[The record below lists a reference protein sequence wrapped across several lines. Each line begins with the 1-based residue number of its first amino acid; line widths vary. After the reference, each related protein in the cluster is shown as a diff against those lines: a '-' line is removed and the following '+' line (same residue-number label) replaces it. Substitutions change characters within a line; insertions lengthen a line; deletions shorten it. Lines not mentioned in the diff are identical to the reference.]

1 MKRLHINN
9 EDVIRIAILQEIRR
23 NEESRYDHRLHGL
36 LLVSGGMTCYDVAK
50 QFDQDATT
58 IQRWVNRFEKDGFAG
73 LQDRER
79 SGRTS
84 SLTPKQLIS
93 LNADLR
99 ASPRTFG
106 YSNTL
111 WDGKLLAHHL
121 AKQYQ
126 AVLGVRQCQR
136 IFHSLGFRRR
146 KPRPVIAHADPM
158 AQAAFKK
165 TEKDIR
171 DNGSG
176 RMVSG

>member
-1 MKRLHINN
+1 MKRLQINN
-9 EDVIRIAILQEIRR
+9 KDIIRIATLQEIRR

-50 QFDQDATT
+50 QFAQSATT

-79 SGRTS
+79 PGRTTT
-84 SLTPKQLIS
+84 LTPKQLIS

-99 ASPRTFG
+99 TSPRIFG

-121 AKQYQ
+121 SKQYQ
-126 AVLGVRQCQR
+126 VVLGVRQCQR

-146 KPRPVIAHADPM
+146 KPRPVIAHADPV
-158 AQAAFKK
+158 AQAELKK
-165 TEKDIR
+165 TAKDSC
-171 DNGSG
+171 DN
-176 RMVSG
+176 

>member
-1 MKRLHINN
+1 MKRLRIDN
-9 EDVIRIAILQEIRR
+9 EHVIRIAILQEIRR
-23 NEESRYDHRLHGL
+23 SEESRYDHRLHGL
-36 LLVSGGMTCYDVAK
+36 LLVSGGMTCYDVAR

-84 SLTPKQLIS
+84 ALTPKQLKS
-93 LNADLR
+93 LDADLR
-99 ASPRTFG
+99 TNPRTFG

-121 AKQYQ
+121 SKQYQ
-126 AVLGVRQCQR
+126 VALGVRQCQR

-146 KPRPVIAHADPM
+146 KPRPVIAHADPV
-158 AQAAFKK
+158 AQTAFKK
-165 TEKDIR
+165 TAKD
-171 DNGSG
+171 GSG
-176 RMVSG
+176 NRP